1 MDPID
6 PANVPPP
13 PPAAEMPIPRPRRA
27 DKKPSLR
34 RRALLGAAGFAGVA
48 ALTRLARA
56 GELTP
61 PPGPV
66 MPTGSSLGK
75 IDATVASLDSK
86 IDTVDKKLVFG
97 ATGIIEPRR
106 AITSV
111 SSSATAQYCITESG
125 AYYLTGN
132 LTPEPGKDVCIEI
145 KADHVD
151 IDGQGFAF
159 LGGGGGGSG
168 GCFKALGRQ
177 SLEFYDFEV
186 TGWHG
191 PICDFTDCD
200 DVYVSDVLFHAC
212 VNPDVGT
219 PGGGV
224 MIVCRDRCGIED
236 ISISACTGSTVQM
249 RHSSYC
255 YELCVT
261 DSSGGGV
268 RCGDGCCVEM
278 SHFVRVTGSVIFMGG
293 RSSVSEVDIR
303 SCNGQAI
310 TTGPGSVVECVECV
324 GGTGGGILCD
334 DGCCVED
341 CTVLNKDAMAIEC
354 GASSSI
360 TENRVVSCWG
370 ISCDADSCCFDNE
383 LSSCTG
389 GPDTVGG
396 LGGAI
401 VLRGAHCTCEQ
412 NYVSS
417 SRVGISVHLTASYS
431 LVHENVVVGAGVGS
445 DPVSG
450 PSAGI
455 AFHDG
460 ATGCMCTCNH
470 LRAVQGT
477 PPLLPGT
484 CAFGPLAVASSGDI
498 SSSSP
503 ASSHPL
509 ANTVVM

>member
-1 MDPID
+1 MDSID
-6 PANVPPP
+6 PANLP
-13 PPAAEMPIPRPRRA
+13 PPAADVPLPLPRRA

-34 RRALLGAAGFAGVA
+34 RRALLGAAGLAGAA

-75 IDATVASLDSK
+75 IDATVASLESK

-97 ATGIIEPRR
+97 PTGIIEPRR

-132 LTPEPGKDVCIEI
+132 LIPEPGKDVCIEI

-191 PICDFTDCD
+191 PICDFADCD
-200 DVYVSDVLFHAC
+200 DVYVSDVLMHAC
-212 VNPDVGT
+212 VNPDAGT

-224 MIVCRDRCGIED
+224 MIRCGDRCGIED
-236 ISISACTGSTVQM
+236 DSISACTGSTVQM
-249 RHSSYC
+249 GDSSYC
-255 YELCVT
+255 FELCVT
-261 DSSGGGV
+261 DSTGGGV
-268 RCGDGCCVEM
+268 RCGSGCCIEA
-278 SHFVRVTGSVIFMGG
+278 SHFIRVTGDVIVTA
-293 RSSVSEVDIR
+293 SSCAVTECDIR
-303 SCNGQAI
+303 ACDGQAI
-310 TTGPGSVVECVECV
+310 TTGSACVIECVECV
-324 GGTGGGILCD
+324 GGTGGGFHCA

-354 GASSSI
+354 GSRSSI
-360 TENRVVSCWG
+360 TENRVVLCWG
-370 ISCDADSCCFDNE
+370 MSCDSESCCFDNE
-383 LSSCTG
+383 LSSCSG
-389 GPDTVGG
+389 GPDTAEG

-401 VLRGAHCTCEQ
+401 VLRGAHSTCEQ
-412 NYVSS
+412 NSVSS
-417 SRVGISVHLTASYS
+417 SRVGISVHQGASSS
-431 LVHENVVVGAGVGS
+431 LVHENVVVCAGAGS

-450 PSAGI
+450 PTAGI

-460 ATGCMCTCNH
+460 ATSCMCTCNH

-484 CAFGPLAVASSGDI
+484 CAFGPMAVLSPGDM
-498 SSSSP
+498 SLTSP

-509 ANTVVM
+509 ANTVMT